1 MIPRAAVPLLLAAAT
16 AAAATPGQRLIDSL
30 IEADAKIDALASATT
45 PDAKLK
51 AALEIR
57 RDPFAVGR
65 LNSSGR
71 DNLVLDYQSSVGS
84 AARGAL
90 DDAEKTL
97 SAKFG
102 LPPTDVRFYSATN
115 VRKDGAP
122 RASQDTDYTLQIRD
136 RATGEWKPVTN
147 RDQIREA
154 EKAVGDGF
162 YRRATGAA
170 PRGDDAAA
178 AFARSHHVTH
188 IDPRHA
194 EYYAG
199 GAKVFDNQAA
209 GRAALKDL
217 ETGEIQDIT
226 HALRFKSNHGI
237 LDAQRDLAR
246 AKELAARIS
255 DLQPEQAARWVEIAE
270 RKLLK
275 AESESA
281 RQLVKQWDK
290 IARPTLLH
298 SGIGFPQALDDQLR
312 VLRDVADQKLSLAQA
327 QDRLRG
333 AGLQGTY
340 DDLVDDVA
348 TRMQKAGA
356 RLNRAAAPVP
366 APLSGKGTA
375 AIAGLALLGEVIA
388 TGDQAD
394 FLMKASEEAAW
405 RGEKFGFIE
414 SGRTGLKYLE
424 QSVRGLIELPATLG
438 RAALGGAR
446 GARDHAAA
454 TLERELVRDQHGAA
468 VFLNTAMALGADALG
483 KARAGARGLAGS
495 AADKVTHPLRTLDEV
510 GQAMKLDRL
519 FGMFYQQSAEEQI
532 RTASRALPEVRERA
546 ERRLDH
552 LRLTADLARAK
563 LEGLIEKKGL
573 MDEKEF
579 LQQANRWFGQ
589 YEASVSE
596 MQKISNKI
604 AALHRGI
611 ENAPGQ
617 QISESL
623 AKKMRNALEMGG
635 PIPIPARGAA
645 GPPAVVAAGP
655 PAAAPP
661 PTPLKADAP
670 MPPRQK
676 TEAPLQ
682 PLELSIE
689 LPEKLY
695 CKQTATAI
703 LRIRGGKGPYTLSGK
718 GRSIQIGSADA
729 AEAEAKILIQA
740 PAEPGTFTFEAE
752 ARDAADS
759 NPVAAT
765 ATCPVEKLPEGPFT
779 LVVHGPDTARA
790 CDTIRMKITIA
801 GGQPPYR
808 IVAVRHG
815 DAEGRQGTEVARCES
830 KYRTAA
836 FECPLPNP
844 GKAVLHVSVS
854 DASGAGPGLRLHTVD
869 VLP

>member
-1 MIPRAAVPLLLAAAT
+1 MIPRAFIPILLTAAT
-16 AAAATPGQRLIDSL
+16 ATAATPGQRLLDSL

-57 RDPFAVGR
+57 RDPFAVQR

-97 SAKFG
+97 SAKLG
-102 LPPTDVRFYSATN
+102 LQPTDVRFYSATN
-115 VRKDGAP
+115 VRKEGAP

-136 RATGEWKPVTN
+136 RATGEWKPATN

-154 EKAVGDGF
+154 EKAVADGF

-188 IDPRHA
+188 IDPHHA

-209 GRAALKDL
+209 GRAALRGL

-255 DLQPEQAARWVEIAE
+255 DVQPEQAARWVEIAE

-298 SGIGFPQALDDQLR
+298 SGVGIPQALDDQLR

-366 APLSGKGTA
+366 GPLSGKGTA

-388 TGDQAD
+388 AGDQAD

-483 KARAGARGLAGS
+483 KAGAGARGLAGS

-510 GQAMKLDRL
+510 GR
-519 FGMFYQQSAEEQI
+519 
-532 RTASRALPEVRERA
+532 P
-546 ERRLDH
+546 
-552 LRLTADLARAK
+552 
-563 LEGLIEKKGL
+563 
-573 MDEKEF
+573 
-579 LQQANRWFGQ
+579 
-589 YEASVSE
+589 
-596 MQKISNKI
+596 
-604 AALHRGI
+604 
-611 ENAPGQ
+611 
-617 QISESL
+617 
-623 AKKMRNALEMGG
+623 
-635 PIPIPARGAA
+635 
-645 GPPAVVAAGP
+645 
-655 PAAAPP
+655 
-661 PTPLKADAP
+661 
-670 MPPRQK
+670 
-676 TEAPLQ
+676 
-682 PLELSIE
+682 
-689 LPEKLY
+689 
-695 CKQTATAI
+695 
-703 LRIRGGKGPYTLSGK
+703 
-718 GRSIQIGSADA
+718 
-729 AEAEAKILIQA
+729 
-740 PAEPGTFTFEAE
+740 
-752 ARDAADS
+752 
-759 NPVAAT
+759 
-765 ATCPVEKLPEGPFT
+765 
-779 LVVHGPDTARA
+779 
-790 CDTIRMKITIA
+790 
-801 GGQPPYR
+801 
-808 IVAVRHG
+808 
-815 DAEGRQGTEVARCES
+815 
-830 KYRTAA
+830 
-836 FECPLPNP
+836 
-844 GKAVLHVSVS
+844 
-854 DASGAGPGLRLHTVD
+854 
-869 VLP
+869 